1 MDTRTSR
8 EKAIITRRKNA
19 ADRAEK
25 ENKRKET
32 MEALESI
39 LRDDQ
44 SSRKAR
50 ENALEL
56 LVMAY
61 RR

>member
-1 MDTRTSR
+1 MDTRTPS
-8 EKAIITRRKNA
+8 EKAIITRRNNIA
-19 ADRAEK
+19 ARAAKEK
-25 ENKRKET
+25 KRNET
-32 MEALESI
+32 IEALESI
-39 LRDDQ
+39 LRDNQ

-56 LVMAY
+56 LTMVY